1 MYCSIRT
8 RTIAIGKKM
17 DIEIWGCVST
27 SHFIAYD
34 SNFCKGLIYYGEFLD
49 VNNNIKVGIIVRCLS

>member
-1 MYCSIRT
+1 
-8 RTIAIGKKM
+8 M
-17 DIEIWGCVST
+17 DIEIWGCVSA

-34 SNFCKGLIYYGEFLD
+34 SNFCMGLIYYGEFLD